1 MYFSAP
7 AAPIRRGG
15 IAKTYV
21 DTRRRRLALVL
32 LLGALTTLGPF
43 TMDLYLPAFPSV
55 MVDLATTEAG
65 VQLTLTATALGLGV
79 GQLIVG
85 PLSDRFGRRPPLLT
99 ATVIHVLSSIGV
111 AAAPSVEWVTIA
123 RFGQGFGAAAG
134 AVVVSAMIRDLFSG
148 GRLIRM
154 LTRIALVSGFAPIA
168 APLIGSQ
175 LLQLMDWRGVFGV
188 LAGMGGV
195 IVAGVAFLAP
205 ETLRPDARGVQ
216 TRTALDRVTTLL
228 RDPVYIGAALVSA
241 CSFAVIITFLSAS
254 PFIFQ
259 DDFGLDAQQFGWLFA
274 VNAVGLLLAT
284 QLAARLMRHFPATHL
299 LAAALPLMIASG
311 IGLIACDGQLW
322 PVAAFLFLLV
332 SLTGFCGPCTG
343 YLILEHHPREAGT
356 AVAVSGF
363 VNSIV
368 AGTVSLLPGVFGDV
382 SASALGAVVVF
393 SAVAGVAA
401 LSLVRGARKGST
413 TPTSS

>member
-1 MYFSAP
+1 MYSSAP
-7 AAPIRRGG
+7 ASPLRRGG
-15 IAKTYV
+15 LAKTYV

-55 MVDLATTEAG
+55 MSDLATTEAG

-85 PLSDRFGRRPPLLT
+85 PLSDRFGRRPPLLI
-99 ATVIHVLSSIGV
+99 ATVIHVIASIGV

-134 AVVVSAMIRDLFSG
+134 AVVASAMIRDLFSG
-148 GRLIRM
+148 GRLVRM
-154 LTRIALVSGFAPIA
+154 LARIALVSGFAPIA

-188 LAGMGGV
+188 LTGMGGV
-195 IVAGVAFLAP
+195 IVGGVVLLAP
-205 ETLRPDARGVQ
+205 ETLRPDARGVE
-216 TRTALDRVTTLL
+216 TRTALDRVVTLL
-228 RDPVYIGAALVSA
+228 RDPVYIGAAFVSA
-241 CSFAVIITFLSAS
+241 CSFAVIITFLSTS

-259 DDFGLDAQQFGWLFA
+259 DDFRLDAQQFGWLFA
-274 VNAVGLLLAT
+274 VNAVGLLVAT
-284 QLAARLMRHFPATHL
+284 QFAARLMRHFPATHL
-299 LAAALPLMIASG
+299 LAAALPLMVASG
-311 IGLIACDGQLW
+311 IGLIASDGQLW
-322 PVAAFLFLLV
+322 PVTAFSFLLV

-363 VNSIV
+363 VNSMV
-368 AGTVSLLPGVFGDV
+368 AGTVSLLPGVFGGV
-382 SASALGAVVVF
+382 SASALGVVVVVA
-393 SAVAGVAA
+393 AVAGVAA
-401 LSLVRGARKGST
+401 LPLLRGAGEGST
-413 TPTSS
+413 TPTAS

>member
-1 MYFSAP
+1 MNSSAP
-7 AAPIRRGG
+7 AVPLRRGG
-15 IAKTYV
+15 LAKTYV

-55 MVDLATTEAG
+55 MIDLATTEAG

-85 PLSDRFGRRPPLLT
+85 PLSDRFGRRPPLLA
-99 ATVIHVLSSIGV
+99 ATIAHVISSVGV

-134 AVVVSAMIRDLFSG
+134 VVVASAMIRDLFSG

-154 LTRIALVSGFAPIA
+154 LARIALVSGFAPIA

-188 LAGMGGV
+188 LAGMGAV
-195 IVAGVAFLAP
+195 IVAGAIVLAP
-205 ETLRPDARGVQ
+205 ETLRTDGRAAEI
-216 TRTALDRVTTLL
+216 RTARDRVMTLL
-228 RDPVYIGAALVSA
+228 SDPIYIGAALVSA

-259 DDFGLDAQQFGWLFA
+259 DDFGLDPQHFGWLFA
-274 VNAVGLLLAT
+274 VNAVGLLVAT
-284 QLAARLMRHFPATHL
+284 QLAARLMRHFPAEHL

-311 IGLIACDGQLW
+311 FGLVASDGQVW
-322 PVAAFLFLLV
+322 PVAAFSFLLV

-368 AGTVSLLPGVFGDV
+368 AGTVSLLPGFFGDV
-382 SASALGAVVVF
+382 SASALGTVVVVA
-393 SAVAGVAA
+393 AVAGVAA
-401 LSLVRGARKGST
+401 LPLVRGARESST

>member
-1 MYFSAP
+1 LL
-7 AAPIRRGG
+7 AAT
-15 IAKTYV
+15 IAHV
-21 DTRRRRLALVL
+21 IS
-32 LLGALTTLGPF
+32 
-43 TMDLYLPAFPSV
+43 SV
-55 MVDLATTEAG
+55 
-65 VQLTLTATALGLGV
+65 
-79 GQLIVG
+79 
-85 PLSDRFGRRPPLLT
+85 
-99 ATVIHVLSSIGV
+99 GV

-134 AVVVSAMIRDLFSG
+134 VVVASAMIRDLFSG

-154 LTRIALVSGFAPIA
+154 LARIALVSGLAPIA

-195 IVAGVAFLAP
+195 IVAGAIVLAP
-205 ETLRPDARGVQ
+205 ETLRTDGRAAE
-216 TRTALDRVTTLL
+216 TRTARDRVMALL
-228 RDPVYIGAALVSA
+228 SDPVYIGAALVSA

-259 DDFGLDAQQFGWLFA
+259 DDFGLDPQHFGWLFA
-274 VNAVGLLLAT
+274 VNAVGLLVAT
-284 QLAARLMRHFPATHL
+284 QLAARLMRHFPAEHL

-311 IGLIACDGQLW
+311 FGLIASDGQVW
-322 PVAAFLFLLV
+322 PVAAFSFLLV

-363 VNSIV
+363 VNSIL
-368 AGTVSLLPGVFGDV
+368 AGMVSLLPGVFGDV

-393 SAVAGVAA
+393 AAVAGVAA
-401 LSLVRGARKGST
+401 LPLVRGARESST

>member
-1 MYFSAP
+1 MYSSAP
-7 AAPIRRGG
+7 VTPLRRGG
-15 IAKTYV
+15 LAKTYV

-55 MVDLATTEAG
+55 MRDLATTEAG

-85 PLSDRFGRRPPLLT
+85 PLSDRFGRRPLLLS
-99 ATVIHVLSSIGV
+99 ATVIHVIASIGV

-134 AVVVSAMIRDLFSG
+134 AVVASAMIRDLFSG
-148 GRLIRM
+148 GRLVRM
-154 LTRIALVSGFAPIA
+154 LARIALVSGFAPIA

-195 IVAGVAFLAP
+195 IVGGVVLLAP
-205 ETLRPDARGVQ
+205 ETLRPDARGVE
-216 TRTALDRVTTLL
+216 TRTALDRVVTLL
-228 RDPVYIGAALVSA
+228 RDPVYIGAAFVSA
-241 CSFAVIITFLSAS
+241 CSFAVIITFLSTS

-274 VNAVGLLLAT
+274 VNAVGLLVAT
-284 QLAARLMRHFPATHL
+284 QFAARLMRHFPATHL
-299 LAAALPLMIASG
+299 LAAALPLMVASG
-311 IGLIACDGQLW
+311 IGLIASDGQLW
-322 PVAAFLFLLV
+322 PVTAFSFLLV

-356 AVAVSGF
+356 AAAVSGF
-363 VNSIV
+363 VNSMV
-368 AGTVSLLPGVFGDV
+368 AGTVSLLPGVFGGV
-382 SASALGAVVVF
+382 SASALGGVVVF
-393 SAVAGVAA
+393 AAVAGVAA
-401 LSLVRGARKGST
+401 LPLVRGAGEGST
-413 TPTSS
+413 TPTAS